1 MTMFKRYLHSIL
13 LALDQFANAIAFG
26 DRDET
31 ISSRLGKI
39 KAAHKGQI
47 PWKHPLAKIIDR
59 GLEWIDPGHSLDS
72 IDPDPTVGDD
82 AVIKHTHDERK

>member
-1 MTMFKRYLHSIL
+1 MFKRYLKSVL
-13 LALDQFANAIAFG
+13 LALDQFGNALAGG

-39 KAAHKGQI
+39 KEAHGGTI
-47 PWKHPLAKIIDR
+47 PWKHPLAKVIDR

-72 IDPDPTVGDD
+72 IDETTGED
-82 AVIKHTHDERK
+82 AIIKHEH